1 MLSLLHALFFMAS
14 LVVVPILFPC
24 SKDPNLPIA
33 RSVGF
38 VWLSFAAFYLTRKV
52 EHVW

>member
-1 MLSLLHALFFMAS
+1 MLSFLWLVS
-14 LVVVPILFPC
+14 LWFRFLSLAAKI
-24 SKDPNLPIA
+24 PNLPIA